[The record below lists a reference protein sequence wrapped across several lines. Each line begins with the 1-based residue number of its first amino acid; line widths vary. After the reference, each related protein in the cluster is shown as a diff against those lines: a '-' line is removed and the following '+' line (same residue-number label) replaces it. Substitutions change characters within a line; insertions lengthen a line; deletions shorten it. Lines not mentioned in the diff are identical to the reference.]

1 MNELLHTVFVFLII
15 FLVVFVLNV
24 MPAFAPPT
32 WSVVSF
38 IAVRFSS
45 NIVILAILAAVA
57 ATLGRL
63 LLAKLSTLIVRR
75 KFLREETRRNI
86 DVVKTRLESNTR
98 LTFGLF
104 LFYAFSPLPSNHLFI
119 AYGLTAL
126 KLKLVAIPFL
136 LGRTV
141 SYAFWAL
148 TASGIAGMLSY
159 DAVKSKSFFGFYF
172 VATQIFGLLMV
183 WIFTRIDWQA
193 LFDEK
198 TLRWRKRHQ
207 AGRSEYRL

>member
-1 MNELLHTVFVFLII
+1 MHELLHTVFVFLVI

-63 LLAKLSTLIVRR
+63 LLARLSTLIVRR
-75 KFLREETRRNI
+75 RLLREETRRNI

-98 LTFGLF
+98 LTSGLF

-172 VATQIFGLLMV
+172 VATQIFGLLIV
-183 WIFTRIDWQA
+183 WLFTRIDWQT

-198 TLRWRKRHQ
+198 RLHWRKRHPP
-207 AGRSEYRL
+207 GRSEYRL

>member
-1 MNELLHTVFVFLII
+1 MHELLHTVFAFLVI
-15 FLVVFVLNV
+15 FLVVFALNV
-24 MPAFAPPT
+24 LPAFAPPT

-45 NIVILAILAAVA
+45 NIVILAVLAAVA

-63 LLAKLSTLIVRR
+63 LLAKLSDVILRQKLI
-75 KFLREETRRNI
+75 REETRKNI
-86 DVVKTRLESNTR
+86 DVVRMRLESNTR
-98 LTFGLF
+98 LTFSLF

-126 KLKLVAIPFL
+126 KLKMIAIPFL

-141 SYAFWAL
+141 SYAFWAF
-148 TASGIAGMLSY
+148 TASGLAGMLSY
-159 DAVKSKSFFGFYF
+159 DAMKSKSFLGLYF
-172 VATQIFGLLMV
+172 VATQVFGLLIV
-183 WIFTRIDWQA
+183 WIFTRIDWKT

-198 TLRWRKRHQ
+198 KLGWRK
-207 AGRSEYRL
+207 

>member
-1 MNELLHTVFVFLII
+1 M
-15 FLVVFVLNV
+15 
-24 MPAFAPPT
+24 
-32 WSVVSF
+32 
-38 IAVRFSS
+38 
-45 NIVILAILAAVA
+45 
-57 ATLGRL
+57 
-63 LLAKLSTLIVRR
+63 
-75 KFLREETRRNI
+75 
-86 DVVKTRLESNTR
+86 
-98 LTFGLF
+98 
-104 LFYAFSPLPSNHLFI
+104 FYAFSPLPSNHLFI

-172 VATQIFGLLMV
+172 VATQLFGLFTI
-183 WIFTRIDWQA
+183 WIFTRIDWRR

-198 TLRWRKRHQ
+198 KLRWRK
-207 AGRSEYRL
+207 

>member
-1 MNELLHTVFVFLII
+1 MHELLHMVFAFLVI
-15 FLVVFVLNV
+15 FLVVFALNV
-24 MPAFAPPT
+24 LPAFAPPT

-63 LLAKLSTLIVRR
+63 LLAKLSNVIVRQ
-75 KFLREETRRNI
+75 KFLREGTRRNI
-86 DVVKTRLESNTR
+86 DVVRTRLESNTK
-98 LTFGLF
+98 LSFSLF

-126 KLKLVAIPFL
+126 KLKLIAIPFL

-141 SYAFWAL
+141 SYGFWAF

-172 VATQIFGLLMV
+172 VATQIFGLLIV
-183 WIFTRIDWQA
+183 WIFTRIDWQRA
-193 LFDEK
+193 FDQK
-198 TLRWRKRHQ
+198 KLSWRK
-207 AGRSEYRL
+207 